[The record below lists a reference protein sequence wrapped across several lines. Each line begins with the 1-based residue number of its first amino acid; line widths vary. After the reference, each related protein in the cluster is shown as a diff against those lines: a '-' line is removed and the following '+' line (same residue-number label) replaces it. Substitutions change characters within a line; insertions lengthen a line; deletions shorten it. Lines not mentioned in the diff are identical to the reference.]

1 MAKSSVHQ
9 NSKII
14 ASKKG
19 KISIKKPSKGK
30 PLLFE
35 EYLEE
40 KHPFISWN
48 RNRKIG
54 VKYFERILRKRR
66 EMHKH

>member
-1 MAKSSVHQ
+1 MRRLSSFGKKMAKSSVHQ

-19 KISIKKPSKGK
+19 KISIKTPSKGK

-40 KHPFISWN
+40 KHPFIS
-48 RNRKIG
+48 
-54 VKYFERILRKRR
+54 
-66 EMHKH
+66 

>member
-1 MAKSSVHQ
+1 MIRRLSSFGKKIAKSSVHQ

-19 KISIKKPSKGK
+19 KISIKTPFKGK

-40 KHPFISWN
+40 KHPFIS
-48 RNRKIG
+48 
-54 VKYFERILRKRR
+54 
-66 EMHKH
+66 